1 MSSHSASDSG
11 MQKMMII
18 VAIALSLLTVT
29 IVITARTLS
38 SGSNDEFDTLL
49 HNAKVERIQ
58 PVARVRTEAPVVEEV
73 AAASA
78 AMARSGE
85 ELASQGVC
93 AGCHN
98 AGVGGAPLF
107 TDTAA
112 WATRAEAGLEALVA
126 SVVNGKGGMPARGGS
141 DYTDEEITRAVEYMT
156 GLGNGGV
163 VAAAEEPA
171 AEAPAAEAPATEE
184 AAAEEAPATEE
195 AAAEA
200 PAEEAAVEA
209 PAVEAAA
216 TEDAAVAEAPA
227 AEEPATEETA
237 AEAPAAEAAPEAEA
251 TAEAESAEEPAAEA
265 PADTDTAAAESA
277 AVAAESTEAAA
288 TETEAA
294 TAEST
299 EGAAAVEPAPAEG
312 VIAALTPRIQTTI
325 DQGVCAGCHISGI
338 AGAPKYGDVEAWA
351 ARAEKGY
358 AALAATVA
366 SGKGAMPPRG
376 GSDLTD
382 DELLIA
388 VEYMVQKNR

>member
-11 MQKMMII
+11 MQKMMVI

-29 IVITARTLS
+29 IMITARTLS
-38 SGSNDEFDTLL
+38 SGSNDEFDALL
-49 HNAKVERIQ
+49 HEAKMERIQ
-58 PVARVRTEAPVVEEV
+58 PVARVRTEAPVVEAV

-78 AMARSGE
+78 AAARSGE

-107 TDTAA
+107 SDTAE
-112 WATRAEAGLEALVA
+112 WDSRATAGLEMLVA
-126 SVVNGKGGMPARGGS
+126 SVVNGKGAMPARGGS

-163 VAAAEEPA
+163 VDAAAVDSPAAEETVEESA
-171 AEAPAAEAPATEE
+171 AAQEAAPVTEEDADADKVVADVADVAAPAAEATTAAVTDESAS
-184 AAAEEAPATEE
+184 AAA
-195 AAAEA
+195 
-200 PAEEAAVEA
+200 
-209 PAVEAAA
+209 
-216 TEDAAVAEAPA
+216 DQ
-227 AEEPATEETA
+227 
-237 AEAPAAEAAPEAEA
+237 
-251 TAEAESAEEPAAEA
+251 
-265 PADTDTAAAESA
+265 
-277 AVAAESTEAAA
+277 
-288 TETEAA
+288 
-294 TAEST
+294 
-299 EGAAAVEPAPAEG
+299 PAPVEG
-312 VIAALTPRIQTTI
+312 VIAALTPRIQTTV

-338 AGAPKYGDVEAWA
+338 AGAPAYGDVEAWA
-351 ARAEKGY
+351 VRAEKGY
-358 AALAATVA
+358 AALAQTVA